1 MSNELEER
9 NMKKEAQIIALANQK
24 GGVGKTTTC
33 HVLAYGLADQ
43 GCKVLTIDTDPQC
56 NLTESFRLNG
66 DMEGTVYQLFR
77 REKKVED
84 CICRI
89 NANINLLPG
98 SLSMAG
104 ADMEFSF
111 AGREYLLKE
120 ALEPIKEEY
129 DFILVDTPPTLG
141 IITINTLAA
150 ADGIVI
156 PVKASKYSV
165 QGLSQLLQT
174 IRLVQGYYNKGLAI
188 TGVLVTQHEGRSNIR
203 KGIKAAL
210 DKLMDT
216 QGIRVFDSVIRN
228 GVAIE
233 EAQYWQ
239 TNPLTERPK
248 ASVTEDYRAFVTEFL
263 QNI

>member
-66 DMEGTVYQLFR
+66 DMEGTVYQLF
-77 REKKVED
+77 
-84 CICRI
+84 
-89 NANINLLPG
+89 
-98 SLSMAG
+98 MAG

-174 IRLVQGYYNKGLAI
+174 IRLVQGYYNKNLAI

-210 DKLMDT
+210 DKLMDA

-233 EAQYWQ
+233 EAQYRQ

-248 ASVTEDYRAFVTEFL
+248 ASVTEDYRAFVAEFL